1 MITCYLN
8 AVMEMA
14 KMSGGADAMPGFEF
28 PAQYLPES
36 LNIVK
41 ILRQGADFYKVWD
54 SRTLA
59 LDAEHYF
66 DM

>member
-1 MITCYLN
+1 
-8 AVMEMA
+8 MEMA
-14 KMSGGADAMPGFEF
+14 KMAGEADAMPDFEF
-28 PAQYLPES
+28 LARYLPES

-41 ILRQGADFYKVWD
+41 MLRQGADFYKAWD

>member
-1 MITCYLN
+1 
-8 AVMEMA
+8 MEMT
-14 KMSGGADAMPGFEF
+14 KMAGEADAMPDFEF
-28 PAQYLPES
+28 LARYLPES

-41 ILRQGADFYKVWD
+41 MLRQGADVYKVWD

-59 LDAEHYF
+59 LDAEYYF

>member
-1 MITCYLN
+1 
-8 AVMEMA
+8 MEMT
-14 KMSGGADAMPGFEF
+14 KMAGEADAMPDFEF
-28 PAQYLPES
+28 LARYLPES

-41 ILRQGADFYKVWD
+41 MLRQGADVYKDWD